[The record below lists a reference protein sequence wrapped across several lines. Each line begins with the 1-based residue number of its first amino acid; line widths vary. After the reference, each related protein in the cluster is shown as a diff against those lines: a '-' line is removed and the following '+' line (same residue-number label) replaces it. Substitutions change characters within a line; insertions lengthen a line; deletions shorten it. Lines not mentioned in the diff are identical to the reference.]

1 MGRHELTWA
10 ECSFM
15 KTRLLARVSENHCRV
30 GRDDGQSRAC
40 HYKSTGETGAES
52 VGNRLSE
59 FSAINELVD
68 IRLPFFIEGI
78 ILVIEILFIVSKL
91 HLLFLHRYGG
101 SLFSTYVSKT
111 N

>member
-1 MGRHELTWA
+1 VQLHEDEA
-10 ECSFM
+10 
-15 KTRLLARVSENHCRV
+15 VSQGIEEGHCRV

-52 VGNRLSE
+52 AGNRLSE
-59 FSAINELVD
+59 LSATDELVD

-78 ILVIEILFIVSKL
+78 ILVIEIPFIFSKL
-91 HLLFLHRYGG
+91 HLLFLHRCGD